1 MATGDARKAAQYV
14 FPLWIWRQ
22 VWTQATLLKNHCSRY
37 QTSACSEEFILLSE
51 DKREM
56 DYNQRLD
63 EPEAAK
69 VNLGNKGK
77 RFIY

>member
-1 MATGDARKAAQYV
+1 MTPSLNPGHIAE
-14 FPLWIWRQ
+14 
-22 VWTQATLLKNHCSRY
+22 NHCSRY

-56 DYNQRLD
+56 DYNHRLD
-63 EPEAAK
+63 EPEAEK
-69 VNLGNKGK
+69 DNLGNKGK

>member
-1 MATGDARKAAQYV
+1 MTPSLNPGHIAEK
-14 FPLWIWRQ
+14 P
-22 VWTQATLLKNHCSRY
+22 
-37 QTSACSEEFILLSE
+37 LLSPPNQRLFWKIYIAFE